1 MNYAIEIF
9 TVGMVISFLGSIPL
23 GILNITAMQISVQE
37 SVQKAM
43 AFAFGV
49 SIIELLFVRVSL
61 KGIDFLL
68 ANQRVFYFMEW
79 LSVILFLVLAISNF
93 NAAKKEKAGQKSIL
107 LSNTV
112 NRFWLGISMSAINPL
127 KIPFWFLWSGY
138 FLSIHLLQSTSLSFN
153 IYTLGIGTGTIAGMI
168 LFIFGGKWLVRRLN
182 TGQRALNLI
191 VGLVFLASAIIQ
203 FARVMVKPM
212 EQQLKVPTEQKR

>member
-191 VGLVFLASAIIQ
+191 VGLVFLVSAIIQ